1 MRDLRS
7 INDQAKGDPAQ
18 IELLGVARM
27 VNVIPEDL
35 DEMDAADYQKVKE
48 RFLEIM
54 GVADKPVVWAGAAGP
69 VVPVSA
75 ELERLSVDDFCR
87 WVNKPA
93 SRSGAR
99 TANR

>member
-1 MRDLRS
+1 MNEIPLQFPFTTAAGQKLEAVTPRRLKVRDLRS

-35 DEMDAADYQKVKE
+35 DEMDVADYQKVKE

-75 ELERLSVDDFCR
+75 E
-87 WVNKPA
+87 
-93 SRSGAR
+93 
-99 TANR
+99 